1 MQNLKNS
8 QNFLID
14 KKLVESLIL
23 KSKLGKTDTVIEIG
37 PGKGII
43 TNLLAEYVNNVI
55 AIEYDENLHRTLVLQ
70 NKFENIDY
78 VHGDFLKYQLPSNQ
92 KYKVFSNIPFQITAD
107 IIKKITEDKNP
118 AEEIFL
124 IVQKE
129 AAKKYCG
136 VPYQKYE
143 GLRAV
148 IIKAQYE
155 VGIIHAFNK
164 YDFSPAPNV
173 DTVLLHL
180 KRKKTPLNT
189 SDYKAFKDLVAYF
202 YSKGKGESSRE
213 RLSVLFS
220 NMQIKRLCKD
230 NNIDLMES
238 YTKITSAQWVK
249 IFQYSKI
256 GLTTEKKQLVCD
268 TYKKLEKTNS
278 GLQKQNR
285 TFLRKTVATTNQK
298 ATIVHHRKKTNS

>member
-23 KSKLGKTDTVIEIG
+23 KSKLGKNDTVIEIG

-43 TNLLAEYVNNVI
+43 TNLLAEYVGAVI
-55 AIEYDENLHRTLVLQ
+55 AIEYDEGLYRELVSQ
-70 NKFENIDY
+70 NQFDNVAY
-78 VHGDFLKYQLPSNQ
+78 VYKDFLEYNLPNNQ
-92 KYKVFSNIPFQITAD
+92 RYKVFSNIPFQITTD

-136 VPYQKYE
+136 IPFQKYE
-143 GLRAV
+143 GLRAAL
-148 IIKAQYE
+148 IKAQYSVE
-155 VGIIHAFNK
+155 IIHTFNRS
-164 YDFSPAPNV
+164 DFSPAPNV

-180 KRKKTPLNT
+180 KRKNMTFNQ
-189 SDYKAFKDLVAYF
+189 SEYKDFKDLIAYLYF
-202 YSKGKGESSRE
+202 KGKGETAKD

-220 NMQIKRLCKD
+220 NAQIRRLCKD
-230 NNIDLMES
+230 NNINILNS
-238 YTKITSAQWVK
+238 YTKITSEQWEK
-249 IFQYSKI
+249 IFRYSQI
-256 GLTTEKKQLVCD
+256 GLTAEKKRLYCD
-268 TYKKLEKTNS
+268 AYKKLEKINM
-278 GLQKQNR
+278 GLKKQNR
-285 TFLRKTVATTNQK
+285 TFLRKSSSSNRQQK
-298 ATIVHHRKKTNS
+298 PFNK